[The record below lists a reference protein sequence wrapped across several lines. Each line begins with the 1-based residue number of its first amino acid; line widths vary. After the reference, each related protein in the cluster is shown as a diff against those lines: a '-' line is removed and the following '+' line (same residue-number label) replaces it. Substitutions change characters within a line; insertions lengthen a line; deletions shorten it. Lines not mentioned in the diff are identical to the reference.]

1 MLSPELF
8 QRAVRRVRAL
18 RRVVGPEVELM
29 LDLSGGLA
37 SDQLFRFLDLCAEL
51 DVAWVEEPLDPF
63 NHQGLPEVARRC
75 RIPIAVGERIYH
87 RAGFRHALDTGVV
100 AVVMPD
106 VGNCGGIFEAVLIA
120 AMAETANAR
129 LSPHNCGSSLGTAAA
144 LTLCASAANTLN
156 LEIYPYLADAPGHVQ
171 VLEDPPEATIRQGRL
186 AVNDGPGLGVSV
198 NRRALEP
205 FLALDYL
212 RDCG

>member
-1 MLSPELF
+1 
-8 QRAVRRVRAL
+8 
-18 RRVVGPEVELM
+18 
-29 LDLSGGLA
+29 
-37 SDQLFRFLDLCAEL
+37 
-51 DVAWVEEPLDPF
+51 
-63 NHQGLPEVARRC
+63 
-75 RIPIAVGERIYH
+75 
-87 RAGFRHALDTGVV
+87 
-100 AVVMPD
+100 
-106 VGNCGGIFEAVLIA
+106 
-120 AMAETANAR
+120 
-129 LSPHNCGSSLGTAAA
+129 
-144 LTLCASAANTLN
+144 LN